1 MSSQVNQ
8 LVNEN
13 KQYFRGKE
21 LHFEDNITF
30 NQCIRNPA
38 EDNAFITIQ
47 SITPANESS
56 IACDILEIPK
66 TEDDLEYFNAKD
78 NDD

>member
-1 MSSQVNQ
+1 MCSQVNQ

-13 KQYFRGKE
+13 KQYFRGKK
-21 LHFEDNITF
+21 LYFEDNITF

-47 SITPANESS
+47 SIKPANGSS
-56 IACDILEIPK
+56 TACDVLEIPEK
-66 TEDDLEYFNAKD
+66 EDDLE
-78 NDD
+78 